1 MKLVAKNGDSLRVA
15 VTLHGAWRLL
25 SELDVDLLNPGD
37 QTLYD
42 RYLADPFFRADVLTV
57 LIETGAARAVS
68 TVEAAALIENTPG
81 DSADE
86 LAEDIRL
93 FAPDEK
99 DLPKSDGADR
109 DRQPYDPYDLWKTVW
124 RLAGGV
130 GVDWR
135 ELSLRQLWY
144 MADGAQRA
152 AWSIASAVMA
162 LIANCNRDSKSHP
175 RPFTP
180 DEFSPF
186 ADKNRKKKSAIP
198 HSKQS
203 MDMLGGMLNKMFKR

>member
-15 VTLHGAWRLL
+15 VTLLGAWRILT
-25 SELDVDLLNPGD
+25 ELDVDLLNAAD
-37 QTLYD
+37 KTAEE
-42 RYLADPFFRADVLTV
+42 RYFADPFFRADVLTV
-57 LIETGAARAVS
+57 LIETGGVRAV
-68 TVEAAALIENTPG
+68 TPDEAAALIENTPG
-81 DSADE
+81 DSVDE
-86 LAEDIRL
+86 LAEEMRL
-93 FAPDEK
+93 FVPDEK
-99 DLPKSDGADR
+99 DLPKSEG
-109 DRQPYDPYDLWKTVW
+109 QTKTPYDPYDLWKTVW

-135 ELSLRQLWY
+135 GLTLRQLWY
-144 MADGAQRA
+144 MADGAQRG

>member
-15 VTLHGAWRLL
+15 VTLLGAWRLL
-25 SELDVDLLNPGD
+25 SELDVDLLNAA
-37 QTLYD
+37 D
-42 RYLADPFFRADVLTV
+42 RTAEERYCADPFFRADVLTV
-57 LIETGAARAVS
+57 LIETGGVREVS
-68 TVEAAALIENTPG
+68 PDEAAALIENTPG
-81 DSADE
+81 DSVDE
-86 LAEDIRL
+86 LAEDLRL

-99 DLPKSDGADR
+99 DLPKAEEKAKT
-109 DRQPYDPYDLWKTVW
+109 PYDPYDLWKTIW

-135 ELSLRQLWY
+135 GLTLRQLWY
-144 MADGAQRA
+144 MADGAQRS
-152 AWSIASAVMA
+152 AWSVASAVMA

-186 ADKNRKKKSAIP
+186 ANRNRKRKSAIP

-203 MDMLGGMLNKMFKR
+203 MDMLGGMLNKMYKR

>member
-1 MKLVAKNGDSLRVA
+1 MTDYEYIREKIPADELLCQLMEECGELSAAANHLRRARNEVNP
-15 VTLHGAWRLL
+15 TPK
-25 SELDVDLLNPGD
+25 DLMD
-37 QTLYD
+37 ATVE
-42 RYLADPFFRADVLTV
+42 FEEEIADVLTV

-180 DEFSPF
+180 DEFSP
-186 ADKNRKKKSAIP
+186 
-198 HSKQS
+198 
-203 MDMLGGMLNKMFKR
+203 

>member
-1 MKLVAKNGDSLRVA
+1 MKLVAKNGESLRVA
-15 VTLHGAWRLL
+15 VTLLGVWRVLT
-25 SELDVDLLNPGD
+25 ELDADLLNTGD
-37 QTLYD
+37 QTVYD
-42 RYLADPFFRADVLTV
+42 RYFADPFFRADLLTV
-57 LIETGAARAVS
+57 LIETGGVRQVS
-68 TVEAAALIENTPG
+68 PDEAAALIENTPG
-81 DSADE
+81 DSVDE
-86 LAEDIRL
+86 LAEDMRL
-93 FAPDEK
+93 FVPDEK
-99 DLPKSDGADR
+99 DLPRSGGAETER
-109 DRQPYDPYDLWKTVW
+109 KPYDPYDLWKTVW

-135 ELSLRQLWY
+135 GLTLRQLWY
-144 MADGAQRA
+144 MADGAQRG

-186 ADKNRKKKSAIP
+186 ADKNKKKKSAIP